1 MKIKR
6 SASVLLTLV
15 VGISWTVPGCGSGG
29 GDTVQVSQEVQKKT
43 EDMLGSMHDKMKEL
57 HKGDGKAAK
66 KGR

>member
-1 MKIKR
+1 MKIDR

-15 VGISWTVPGCGSGG
+15 VGVSWTVPGCGSGG
-29 GDTVQVSQEVQKKT
+29 GDTVQVSPEAQKKT
-43 EDMLGSMHDKMKEL
+43 QDMLGSMHEKMKDQ